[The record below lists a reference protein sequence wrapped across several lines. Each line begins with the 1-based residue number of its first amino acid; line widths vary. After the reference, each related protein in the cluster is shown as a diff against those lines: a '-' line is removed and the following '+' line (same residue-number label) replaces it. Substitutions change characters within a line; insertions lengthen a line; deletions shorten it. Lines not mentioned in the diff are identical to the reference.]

1 MARTFRRRN
10 ETQEYRW
17 VLREYDYVICEDE
30 NFTWKEW
37 RRWQIDPK
45 SEQGEKILAKF
56 HADWHR
62 SWREP
67 GPAWFRRM
75 MTEKPNRR
83 KAKVELNKYLLN
95 EDYEVIIEPKPPLL
109 YWT

>member
-1 MARTFRRRN
+1 M
-10 ETQEYRW
+10 
-17 VLREYDYVICEDE
+17 LREYDYVVCEDE

-45 SEQGEKILAKF
+45 SKQGVKTLAKF
-56 HADWHR
+56 HSDSDRHQTY
-62 SWREP
+62 
-67 GPAWFRRM
+67 GYHCPAWLQRM
-75 MTEKPNRR
+75 MMEKPNRR

-95 EDYEVIIEPKPPLL
+95 EDYEVIIEPKPPLP

>member
-1 MARTFRRRN
+1 M
-10 ETQEYRW
+10 
-17 VLREYDYVICEDE
+17 LREYDYVTCEDE

-37 RRWQIDPK
+37 RRWRIDPK
-45 SEQGEKILAKF
+45 SKNGVKAIAEF

-62 SWREP
+62 PWREP
-67 GPAWFRRM
+67 GPARFRHM
-75 MTEKPNRR
+75 MIEKPNRR

-95 EDYEVIIEPKPPLL
+95 EDYEVIIEPKPPLP